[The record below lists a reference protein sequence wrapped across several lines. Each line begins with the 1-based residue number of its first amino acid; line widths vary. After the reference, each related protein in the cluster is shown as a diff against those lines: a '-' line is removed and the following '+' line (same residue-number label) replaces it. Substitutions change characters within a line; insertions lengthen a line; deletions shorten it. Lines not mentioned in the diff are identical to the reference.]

1 MCRVHGLSEIRFSSF
16 SSSRLDGNI
25 TPVHSF
31 AKYFGSG
38 VIVRARITRMRRAV
52 DGALMTLIC
61 AHTAARDRLHPLTRA
76 GHRGAQ

>member
-1 MCRVHGLSEIRFSSF
+1 VHGLSEIRFSSF
-16 SSSRLDGNI
+16 QLIPPDGNI

-52 DGALMTLIC
+52 DGALMILIYE
-61 AHTAARDRLHPLTRA
+61 HTAARDGLHPLTRA